1 MTQKTYEFQTG
12 QLSTQIAI
20 GSFLIGTVLLILY
33 QVAPDKDIVIV
44 CGIFY
49 VLLAIFTNGA
59 VLMNLLHHFV
69 FMHNHRTYFGIKIL
83 IVLANI
89 PIALFYFLLV
99 TNGINF

>member
-1 MTQKTYEFQTG
+1 MTQKTYEFLTG

-20 GSFLIGTVLLILY
+20 GSFVIGTLLLILY

-59 VLMNLLHHFV
+59 VLMNLLYHFA
-69 FMHNHRTYFGIKIL
+69 FMQNHRTYFGIKIL

-99 TNGINF
+99 TNEIKF